1 MEKKTINS
9 DKKNI
14 KLNYYKIITDKGE
27 LLNEYDYYYQYL
39 ETFDVYNLNIKENNE
54 KNENFLGGYLA
65 APNRETK
72 NIEIYKICS
81 KDNIKLIYTLEVGFD
96 SIQNIK
102 YFYDKYRDINYLTAL
117 INKNEIIKIW
127 KIKDETNY
135 ELILNYTKSANQGGY
150 SMSYRPIRYKCYSL
164 LFNENNSILAMIYHV
179 QNGCTQRDSYIKKY
193 DFINKRELGKFKSNS
208 LYGINDFN
216 KIFPIIHNGINYL
229 GILSEYSFFL
239 YDIFSPIICRKN
251 RKKCYYKNDGE
262 NSETESDEDNKNY
275 FYYRDND
282 EIEDDEEI
290 KKEKEKMGKK
300 KIKINIY
307 PNSEIINGILIHD
320 IKNEINH
327 LYSYQTEKKIIGDYE
342 VNENNIC
349 KIDINNNQILFKMNL
364 GSIAL
369 ISMIVWDDKYL
380 LLFEK
385 EKNYILLFNL
395 LTGRIETKF
404 IYENKDNYLFTGK
417 KLVINDKE
425 ELLFV
430 NDSKGFISLWIN

>member
-1 MEKKTINS
+1 MK
-9 DKKNI
+9 
-14 KLNYYKIITDKGE
+14 
-27 LLNEYDYYYQYL
+27 
-39 ETFDVYNLNIKENNE
+39 
-54 KNENFLGGYLA
+54 
-65 APNRETK
+65 
-72 NIEIYKICS
+72 
-81 KDNIKLIYTLEVGFD
+81 
-96 SIQNIK
+96 
-102 YFYDKYRDINYLTAL
+102 
-117 INKNEIIKIW
+117 
-127 KIKDETNY
+127 
-135 ELILNYTKSANQGGY
+135 
-150 SMSYRPIRYKCYSL
+150 
-164 LFNENNSILAMIYHV
+164 
-179 QNGCTQRDSYIKKY
+179 
-193 DFINKRELGKFKSNS
+193 
-208 LYGINDFN
+208 
-216 KIFPIIHNGINYL
+216 
-229 GILSEYSFFL
+229 
-239 YDIFSPIICRKN
+239 
-251 RKKCYYKNDGE
+251 
-262 NSETESDEDNKNY
+262 
-275 FYYRDND
+275 
-282 EIEDDEEI
+282 
-290 KKEKEKMGKK
+290 KK

-342 VNENNIC
+342 VNENSIC

-369 ISMIVWDDKYL
+369 ISMIVWNDKYL

>member
-1 MEKKTINS
+1 MEKKTISS

-27 LLNEYDYYYQYL
+27 LLNEYNYYYQYF

-65 APNRETK
+65 APIRETK

-117 INKNEIIKIW
+117 INNNEIIKIW

-179 QNGCTQRDSYIKKY
+179 QRGCTQRNSYIKKY

-208 LYGINDFN
+208 LDSGIN

-282 EIEDDEEI
+282 EIEDDKEI
-290 KKEKEKMGKK
+290 KKEKEKMKKK

-307 PNSEIINGILIHD
+307 QNSKIINGILIHD

-342 VNENNIC
+342 VNENSIF

-369 ISMIVWDDKYL
+369 ISMIVWNDKYL

-404 IYENKDNYLFTGK
+404 IYENKDNYLLTGK

>member
-9 DKKNI
+9 DKMNI

-54 KNENFLGGYLA
+54 KNEIYLCGYLA

-117 INKNEIIKIW
+117 INNNEIIKIW
-127 KIKDETNY
+127 KIKGETNY
-135 ELILNYTKSANQGGY
+135 ELILNYTKSAKQGGY
-150 SMSYRPIRYKCYSL
+150 SMSYRPIMYECYSL

-262 NSETESDEDNKNY
+262 NSETESDEDN
-275 FYYRDND
+275 D

-342 VNENNIC
+342 VNENSIC

-369 ISMIVWDDKYL
+369 ISMIVWNDNYL

-404 IYENKDNYLFTGK
+404 NYENKDNYLFTGK

-430 NDSKGFISLWIN
+430 NDSKGIISLWIN

>member
-1 MEKKTINS
+1 MEKKTISS

-54 KNENFLGGYLA
+54 KNENYLCGYLA

-117 INKNEIIKIW
+117 INNNEIIKIW
-127 KIKDETNY
+127 KIKGETNY

-239 YDIFSPIICRKN
+239 FDIFSPIICRKN

-262 NSETESDEDNKNY
+262 NSETESDEDNKIY
-275 FYYRDND
+275 FYYREND
-282 EIEDDEEI
+282 DVEDDEEI

-342 VNENNIC
+342 VNENSIC

-369 ISMIVWDDKYL
+369 ISMIVWNDNYL

-395 LTGRIETKF
+395 LTGRIENKF
-404 IYENKDNYLFTGK
+404 YYENKDNYLFTGK
-417 KLVINDKE
+417 KLVIDDKE
-425 ELLFV
+425 ELLFI

>member
-1 MEKKTINS
+1 MEKKTISS

-27 LLNEYDYYYQYL
+27 LLNEYDYYYQNF

-54 KNENFLGGYLA
+54 KNENYLCGYLA

-239 YDIFSPIICRKN
+239 FDIFSPIICRKN

-262 NSETESDEDNKNY
+262 NSETESDEDN
-275 FYYRDND
+275 D

-290 KKEKEKMGKK
+290 KKEKEKMKKK

-320 IKNEINH
+320 IKNEINY

-342 VNENNIC
+342 VNENSIC

-369 ISMIVWDDKYL
+369 ISMIVWNDKYL

-404 IYENKDNYLFTGK
+404 NYENKDNYLFTCK

>member
-27 LLNEYDYYYQYL
+27 LLNEYDYCYQYL

-54 KNENFLGGYLA
+54 KNENYLCGYLA

-320 IKNEINH
+320 IKNKINY

-342 VNENNIC
+342 VNENSIC

-369 ISMIVWDDKYL
+369 ISMIVWNDNYL

-404 IYENKDNYLFTGK
+404 NYENKDNYLLTGK